1 MSHHKTRKALQSP
14 EPLLP
19 AWFRGL
25 LIAMVTVVMSACQA
39 PANLSQQSLED
50 LAASALMDEESQ
62 QTTLRFV
69 LPETKPDK
77 KLAEKRKTKVA
88 TGTGEKIASQ
98 PSKNHPVQKALAI
111 SAEPASP
118 SDEAAEQAPPDHQ
131 VVQANSVEPNKV
143 SLGSAI
149 KQTSAS
155 VLVSDQVFDDFA
167 DIASLMEARIVP
179 AAYPEDA
186 GSASIEQSPSDMP
199 ASLKVAQCEPIE
211 NNSCNSCDSCPTGS
225 CGISSCPTGCG
236 PSLCKL
242 PNERGPLDEYLC
254 DGGDC
259 GQRVGVNAD
268 WSIDG
273 LEQEDTIAHY
283 DTLDG
288 EVCVAPSNKVCIYAP
303 RFGAVRRVV
312 NVSEGVQRELV
323 GVNEERLSLSVAAR
337 EDLAAT
343 SLQQVPP
350 MIGIGDNPPSLL
362 INRMQAGELEARV
375 VVREL
380 KGMIKP
386 YCNLQVIKLGIHDNA
401 EKPWLAKA
409 IVSALTWTG
418 DQAAQVA
425 IESKAA
431 SVLIG
436 SVSPGV
442 IYTGTE
448 GKPCLRLIKCASC
461 DNARPGEE
469 IEFTLR
475 FDNIGGEEIGNVTIV
490 DNLTTRLEY
499 VPDTAEA
506 SVEAKFSTKNNDAG
520 SLILRWEIDEPLKPG
535 EGGILQ
541 FKVRV
546 R

>member
-1 MSHHKTRKALQSP
+1 MSQHDSNRVKLPA
-14 EPLLP
+14 EPLFP
-19 AWFRGL
+19 VWFRGL
-25 LIAMVTVVMSACQA
+25 LIVLVTVVMSACQA
-39 PANLSQQSLED
+39 PANLSQMSLD
-50 LAASALMDEESQ
+50 ALADDALAAAESEKALPQ

-69 LPETKPDK
+69 MPEEKP
-77 KLAEKRKTKVA
+77 AEKKAAALQAKPAQVA
-88 TGTGEKIASQ
+88 AAAK
-98 PSKNHPVQKALAI
+98 P
-111 SAEPASP
+111 AEPASP
-118 SDEAAEQAPPDHQ
+118 SDVSTADSPAPQPAQRPGEQAVETD
-131 VVQANSVEPNKV
+131 VVR
-143 SLGSAI
+143 LGFAKLFGSI
-149 KQTSAS
+149 QRTSAS
-155 VLVSDQVFDDFA
+155 SN
-167 DIASLMEARIVP
+167 DIAAMMDARLVP
-179 AAYPEDA
+179 SSFPESA
-186 GSASIEQSPSDMP
+186 GSAEIEHSPSDMP
-199 ASLKVAQCEPIE
+199 AALKVAECAPIAGA
-211 NNSCNSCDSCPTGS
+211 SCPVGTCETGN
-225 CGISSCPTGCG
+225 CPIGCG
-236 PSLCKL
+236 PAACPPTNQCAPHL
-242 PNERGPLDEYLC
+242 RGPRDEYLC
-254 DGGDC
+254 DGGDY
-259 GQRVGVNAD
+259 GERVDVNPD

-273 LEQEDTIAHY
+273 LEQEDTIAHF

-288 EVCVAPSNKVCIYAP
+288 EVCVCPSNKVCIYAP

-312 NVSEGVQRELV
+312 NVSQGVQREFINV
-323 GVNEERLSLSVAAR
+323 YEEDLSLSVAGR
-337 EDLAAT
+337 KDLAAT

-350 MIGIGDNPPSLL
+350 AIGIGDNPPSLL
-362 INRMQAGELEARV
+362 INRMQPGELEARV

-380 KGMIKP
+380 KSMIKP

-401 EKPWLAKA
+401 EKLWLAKA

-442 IYTGTE
+442 IYTGKE

-475 FDNIGGEEIGNVTIV
+475 FDNIGGQVIGNVTIV

-506 SVEAKFSTKNNDAG
+506 SVEANFSTKKNDVG

-541 FKVRV
+541 FKVKV